1 MFTGVV
7 TMDDRVDSR
16 LPYLALA
23 IGMIAIST
31 SAILI
36 RFSNSDPLVIGSYRQ
51 SFATLLFVPFLFK
64 DRANELLTIPRS
76 KIIEMA
82 IAGILLGGHFGFFIS
97 SVKATSIAAS
107 VLLGTCHVVY
117 VAIIGWLI
125 LGERLNQRAIY
136 GTIIALFG
144 IIVLFW
150 GDLVEDPGN
159 FRGNILAFISGILAG
174 LYYLGGRRLRK
185 EISLPMYALVVYF
198 FSALTMWSVVIVQ
211 DLQYQS
217 LPVVEIQLFIL
228 MALIPTLLG
237 HTTQNWALA
246 YLPAYVVSISLLAE
260 PVGSGILAWF
270 VFDELPSLGVF
281 IGGLTVLVGVYVAAT
296 SEKASNL

>member
-1 MFTGVV
+1 
-7 TMDDRVDSR
+7 MDDRVDSR

-82 IAGILLGGHFGFFIS
+82 IVGILLGGHFGFFIS

-159 FRGNILAFISGILAG
+159 FRGNFLAFISGILAG

-211 DLQYQS
+211 DLPYQS

-281 IGGLTVLVGVYVAAT
+281 IGGLTVLVGVYVVAS

>member
-1 MFTGVV
+1 M
-7 TMDDRVDSR
+7 
-16 LPYLALA
+16 
-23 IGMIAIST
+23 
-31 SAILI
+31 
-36 RFSNSDPLVIGSYRQ
+36 
-51 SFATLLFVPFLFK
+51 
-64 DRANELLTIPRS
+64 
-76 KIIEMA
+76 
-82 IAGILLGGHFGFFIS
+82 
-97 SVKATSIAAS
+97 
-107 VLLGTCHVVY
+107 
-117 VAIIGWLI
+117 I
-125 LGERLNQRAIY
+125 LGERLNQKAIY
-136 GTIIALFG
+136 GTIVALFG
-144 IIVLFW
+144 IVVLFW

-159 FRGNILAFISGILAG
+159 FQGNILAFISGILAG

-211 DLQYQS
+211 DLEYQS
-217 LPVVEIQLFIL
+217 LPVVEIQLFII

-281 IGGLTVLVGVYVAAT
+281 IGGLTVLVGVYVVAS